1 MVLLRATLEAVLR
14 YGGLKARIRKTQLTL
29 KQGATDSAGLRG
41 LKVQIEGV
49 GWKFGVVWS

>member
-49 GWKFGVVWS
+49 GWKFGVVRC